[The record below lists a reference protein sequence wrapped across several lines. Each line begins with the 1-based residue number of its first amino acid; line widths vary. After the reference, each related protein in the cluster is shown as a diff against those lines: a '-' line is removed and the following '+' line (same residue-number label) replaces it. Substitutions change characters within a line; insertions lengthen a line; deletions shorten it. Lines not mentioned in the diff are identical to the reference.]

1 MRSDPCV
8 DDFDGIPHRGRER
21 AEVKTIERRQRRC
34 VGNGGHRRVLSGHLP
49 VRMMNDEW
57 RLSKKQRNP
66 YVTSLSLFCAAG
78 TSVTAFFLRFSVC
91 LIMQQA
97 RFVTPYSGRTGMT
110 SRTLSHPNESERMPV
125 SIKHRTDRHPT
136 PGSEAGPSGSAPPIT
151 PCTDRMNHEH
161 DTCRAD
167 CRFLP
172 ARFCKG
178 AGGTGLF

>member
-1 MRSDPCV
+1 MRSVPCA

-21 AEVKTIERRQRRC
+21 TEVKTIERRQRRC

-49 VRMMNDEW
+49 ARMMNDEW

-78 TSVTAFFLRFSVC
+78 TSVTAFSLRFSVC

-97 RFVTPYSGRTGMT
+97 CFVTPYSGRTGMT
-110 SRTLSHPNESERMPV
+110 SRTFP
-125 SIKHRTDRHPT
+125 IRTNPSGRRYPSNTEPADRHPA
-136 PGSEAGPSGSAPPIT
+136 PEAGLSASDPPIT
-151 PCTDRMNHEH
+151 PCTDRMNHER
-161 DTCRAD
+161 DTSRAD

-178 AGGTGLF
+178 AGGTGLS